1 LAAVEHRGQAYGDG
15 LLTVSC
21 HVERPLDAR
30 VWSAFAELQERR
42 PGSVAVAAL
51 MRPPEEAEGESWEPW
66 LARARE
72 AAERAPFGLH
82 THWTGVG
89 HARPTGGDPGARV
102 LEQGRRLAAEGLPA
116 TLFCG
121 GGWYSD
127 SGVVEAVAEL
137 GYADCTP
144 TAFRPPY
151 LPPDAPRLALAEPAT
166 LRLDSGRTLLA
177 LPSTHSL
184 GMAARAALTPLP
196 RWMHVYFHDTD
207 LVDRK
212 RRLALVAALR
222 VLGRRRRPVRLD
234 EVAASMGAM
243 APELAVSAVAAA

>member
-1 LAAVEHRGQAYGDG
+1 LAAVEHPGQAYGDG

-21 HVERPLDAR
+21 HVERPLDDR

-42 PGSVAVAAL
+42 PGGAAVAAL

-66 LARARE
+66 LVRARE
-72 AAERAPFGLH
+72 AAARAPFGLH
-82 THWTGVG
+82 THWAGVE
-89 HARPTGGDPGARV
+89 HARPRGGDPGARV
-102 LEQGRRLAAEGLPA
+102 LEQGRRLAAEGLAA

-127 SGVVEAVAEL
+127 AGVVEAVAEL

-151 LPPDAPRLALAEPAT
+151 LPPDAPRLGLAEPAT

-184 GMAARAALTPLP
+184 GVAARAALRPLP
-196 RWMHVYFHDTD
+196 PWMHVYFHDTD
-207 LVDRK
+207 LLDR
-212 RRLALVAALR
+212 RRARALEWALR
-222 VLGRRRRPVRLD
+222 IIGRRRTPERLD
-234 EVAASMGAM
+234 RLQAEQ
-243 APELAVSAVAAA
+243 ELDFSAVASAL